1 MIDTREAKEVGA
13 PALWWRQDER
23 KVPLFLLPSSL
34 RCLLLVAVVVVVV
47 VVLPDLTWLIKFQI
61 TSGRLPKRRLKMEWN
76 GNGPVQI
83 QRVELPSQLHVE

>member
-34 RCLLLVAVVVVVV
+34 RCLLLVAVVVVV